1 MSRTSVGVLRG
12 GTSNE
17 YNLSLKTG
25 AAMLQALPEE
35 RYETRDIFID
45 KSGMWHL
52 RGMPVDSSRALSQV
66 DVVLNGLHGG
76 GGEDGT
82 VQRLLERASVPYY
95 GSRALASGLAL
106 NKIRSR
112 ELLQPAGVRMP
123 RAVSF
128 TSNSEI

>member
-17 YNLSLKTG
+17 YNLFLKTG

-76 GGEDGT
+76 VGEDGT
-82 VQRLLERASVPYY
+82 VQRLLARSGVGFS
-95 GSRALASGLAL
+95 GSRAQGSWGFL
-106 NKIRSR
+106 NKIR
-112 ELLQPAGVRMP
+112 
-123 RAVSF
+123 
-128 TSNSEI
+128 